1 LDRIGCGASTPG
13 LTGLVLSA
21 LLEAGTER
29 ESATIAQAQRYLLS
43 SQAADGSWPRNGE
56 LHALLPPRLFYE
68 LPETEN
74 QLPLEALALLAR
86 QPPEAA
92 SRHGRERWPEQVLRE
107 MYATCD
113 PAADQVVRAL
123 LEAGELGRV
132 NRSFRV
138 IVHAGD
144 PLPDDLPEP
153 ARDYFEST
161 AALPVWTDHEK
172 LRVARGLFVRCGF
185 AMATGLLCSS
195 LPQCFAFPDGA
206 RALAATSS
214 FQQSAER
221 RVLETA
227 QFVFDVAASRGFS
240 ADGRAIRAAQKVRLM
255 HAAVR
260 LHLQQRVAHVD
271 ASGPPINQRQL
282 VGTMLAFS
290 LVVTDALQALGFE
303 VQDDEVDAWFH
314 LWRVSGVLLGIAE
327 PYLPASVAEGQAL
340 RRILRHRFWG
350 RSDEGIALTGA
361 TLAIMHKALPAAQ
374 WHGLPPALVRHL
386 AGDRCAD
393 LLGLPQAVWS
403 RRLVEGGALLLGS
416 AVPRAAS
423 RSALAATAQQV
434 SFALMRALGELNIG
448 DEPVTFHVPEEL
460 RRRWV

>member
-1 LDRIGCGASTPG
+1 
-13 LTGLVLSA
+13 
-21 LLEAGTER
+21 
-29 ESATIAQAQRYLLS
+29 
-43 SQAADGSWPRNGE
+43 
-56 LHALLPPRLFYE
+56 
-68 LPETEN
+68 
-74 QLPLEALALLAR
+74 
-86 QPPEAA
+86 
-92 SRHGRERWPEQVLRE
+92 
-107 MYATCD
+107 
-113 PAADQVVRAL
+113 
-123 LEAGELGRV
+123 
-132 NRSFRV
+132 
-138 IVHAGD
+138 
-144 PLPDDLPEP
+144 LPEP
-153 ARDYFEST
+153 ARGYFEST
-161 AALPVWTDHEK
+161 AALPTWTDPEK
-172 LRVARGLFVRCGF
+172 LRVARGLFTRCGF
-185 AMATGLLCSS
+185 AIATALLCSS

-214 FQQSAER
+214 FQHGAER

-227 QFVFDVAASRGFS
+227 QFVFDVAAPHGFS

-260 LHLQQRVAHVD
+260 LHLQQRAEHVA

-303 VQDDEVDAWFH
+303 VQDDEVDAWLH
-314 LWRVSGVLLGIAE
+314 LWRVTGVLLGIAE

-340 RRILRHRFWG
+340 LRILRQRFWG
-350 RSDEGIALTGA
+350 RSEEGIALTGA
-361 TLAIMHKALPAAQ
+361 TLAVMHKALPAAQ

-403 RRLVEGGALLLGS
+403 RKLVEGGALLLGS
-416 AVPRAAS
+416 AVPRAAA
-423 RSALAATAQQV
+423 RSALAATTQQV

-460 RRRWV
+460 RRRWA